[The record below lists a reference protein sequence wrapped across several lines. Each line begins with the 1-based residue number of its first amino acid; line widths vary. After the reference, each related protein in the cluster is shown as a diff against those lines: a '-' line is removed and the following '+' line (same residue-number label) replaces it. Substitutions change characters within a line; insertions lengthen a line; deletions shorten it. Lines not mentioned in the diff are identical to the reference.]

1 MNKTTIIYYTSPTGD
16 NPVSD
21 FLDQLTSTQQAK
33 LLRIISY
40 AEIYGLQSI
49 LPHVRKLSGTPL
61 WEIRILGKDNI
72 RTLYAVVHNNSII
85 ILHGF
90 IKKMQKTPPREI
102 GLALARLKEWLQN
115 NP

>member
-1 MNKTTIIYYTSPTGD
+1 MDKITVIYYTSASGD

-21 FLDQLTSTQQAK
+21 FLDRLTSPQQAK

-49 LPHVRKLSGTPL
+49 LPHVKKLSGTPL

-72 RTLYAVVHNNSII
+72 RAFYAVVRNNSII
-85 ILHGF
+85 IIHGF
-90 IKKMQKTPPREI
+90 IKKTQKTPPREVN
-102 GLALARLKEWLQN
+102 LALSRLKEWLRN
-115 NP
+115 NS

>member
-1 MNKTTIIYYTSPTGD
+1 MDKTTVIYYTSATGD
-16 NPVSD
+16 NPISD
-21 FLDQLTSTQQAK
+21 FLDRLNPIQQTK
-33 LLRIISY
+33 LLRIIKY

-49 LPHVRKLSGTPL
+49 LPHVKKLSGTPL

-72 RTLYAVVHNNSII
+72 RTFYAVVHNNSII

-90 IKKMQKTPPREI
+90 IKKTQKTPSREI
-102 GLALARLKEWLQN
+102 NLALSRLKEWLQN

>member
-1 MNKTTIIYYTSPTGD
+1 MNKTTIIYYASPTSD

-21 FLDQLTSTQQAK
+21 FLDRLTSIQQAK

-49 LPHVRKLSGTPL
+49 LPHVKKLSGTPL

-72 RTLYAVVHNNSII
+72 RAFYAVVHNNSII

-90 IKKMQKTPPREI
+90 IKKTQKTPPREI
-102 GLALARLKEWLQN
+102 SLALSRVKEWLQN